1 MQYFLPYPSGPGNQP
16 FRLNDTSTI
25 REIRLANSK
34 TRSEKDEFAA
44 PDEGMTDLTI
54 TTNRIA
60 ANAGVNG
67 YPARNA
73 IVIEEA
79 KQRIRYRN
87 GVTKMPYSAMAL
99 LNDSERDVRHSDTL
113 ARNIKNA
120 TGVAKPAG
128 AAAHHIVAS
137 SEPLAEGSRLK
148 PFGWGIGINDA
159 DNGVYLPN
167 SKNATLPGFPN
178 ATKHRPIHTE
188 RYYMTVYARL
198 RLATDE
204 PAGRLRLRSMRDEMQ
219 AGVFPY
225 QRSGQ

>member
-16 FRLNDTSTI
+16 FRLNDTSTV

-44 PDEGMTDLTI
+44 PVEGMTDL

-148 PFGWGIGINDA
+148 LSAGASGSTMPTTASICPTLRTQRCPAFRMPRSIAPFT
-159 DNGVYLPN
+159 P
-167 SKNATLPGFPN
+167 SAT
-178 ATKHRPIHTE
+178 T
-188 RYYMTVYARL
+188 
-198 RLATDE
+198 
-204 PAGRLRLRSMRDEMQ
+204 
-219 AGVFPY
+219 
-225 QRSGQ
+225 